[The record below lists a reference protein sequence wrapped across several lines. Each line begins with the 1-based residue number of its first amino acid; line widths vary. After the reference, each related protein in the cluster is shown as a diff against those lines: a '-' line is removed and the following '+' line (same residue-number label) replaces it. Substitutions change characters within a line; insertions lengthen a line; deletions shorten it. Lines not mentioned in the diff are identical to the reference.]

1 MGDAREPSAP
11 SCGEPSIHDSK
22 SSNKTASEKRK
33 WEPIRLMRRRYRA
46 GFSRSISS
54 IDLASLSTEVE
65 RIDVPSPTASPE
77 DCSTSTQECIEPS
90 VESTESRSIASIE
103 SVESEPTSSK
113 ASTSSDSEHHHIL
126 ATIVQWRGFFRLL
139 KKGPGIPSQSLPKL
153 TRRNS
158 KRIRD
163 DMVPTLSSALD
174 AELCCFKSTWKN
186 FTLLDLQEATDNFSR
201 ENLIGEGGYA
211 EVYKGKLTSG
221 KLVAIKRLTRGSPEE
236 MTMDFLSELGIIVHV
251 DHPNIAKLIGY
262 GVEGGMHL
270 VLQLSPNGSLASLL
284 YGPKEKLNWNL
295 RFKIAIGT
303 AEGLSYLH
311 EGCQRRIIH
320 KDIKA
325 SNILLTEEFD
335 AQISDFGLAKWLP
348 DQWTHHIV
356 SKVEGTFGY
365 LPPEFFMHGIVDE
378 KTDVYAFGVM
388 LLELITGR
396 QALDS
401 SQQSLVMWAKPLIK
415 ENKIK
420 ELVDPTL
427 GDAYDWDQLNR
438 VTATAS
444 ICIHQS
450 AMNRPQMSQVVD
462 ILKGDLRCLET
473 LKQHEKTILRRTYSE
488 EIYDAEEYNS
498 TKAFVYEGFL
508 TDLECDHLISLA
520 KSELKRSAVAD
531 NVSGKSKLSEVRTSS
546 GMFIPKGK
554 DPIVAGIE
562 DKISTWTFLPKENGE
577 DMQILR
583 YEHGQKYDPHYDY
596 FADKVN
602 IARGGHRIAT
612 VLMYLTDVTKG
623 GETVFPQAEESSR
636 RKTPAKDDD
645 LSECAK
651 KGIAV
656 KPRRGDALLFFSLSP
671 TAIPD
676 PISLHAG
683 CPVIEGE
690 KWSATKWIHVDS
702 FDKNLEAGGNC
713 TDLNESCERWAALGE
728 CTKNQ
733 EYMIGSAQIP
743 GYCRRSCK
751 VC

>member
-1 MGDAREPSAP
+1 
-11 SCGEPSIHDSK
+11 
-22 SSNKTASEKRK
+22 
-33 WEPIRLMRRRYRA
+33 
-46 GFSRSISS
+46 
-54 IDLASLSTEVE
+54 
-65 RIDVPSPTASPE
+65 
-77 DCSTSTQECIEPS
+77 
-90 VESTESRSIASIE
+90 
-103 SVESEPTSSK
+103 
-113 ASTSSDSEHHHIL
+113 
-126 ATIVQWRGFFRLL
+126 
-139 KKGPGIPSQSLPKL
+139 
-153 TRRNS
+153 
-158 KRIRD
+158 
-163 DMVPTLSSALD
+163 MVPQLCTALD

-186 FTLLDLQEATDNFSR
+186 FSLSELQEATNNFSH

-211 EVYKGKLTSG
+211 EVYKGQLKSG

-236 MTMDFLSELGIIVHV
+236 TTMDFLSELGILVHV
-251 DHPNIAKLIGY
+251 DHPNIAKMIGY

-270 VLQLSPNGSLASLL
+270 VLQLSPHGSLASLL
-284 YGPKEKLNWNL
+284 YGPKQKLNWGI
-295 RFKIAIGT
+295 RFKIAVGA

-325 SNILLTEEFD
+325 SNTLLTEDFD

-396 QALDS
+396 QAVDS

-415 ENKIK
+415 ENKIN

-427 GDAYDWDQLNR
+427 EDTYDSNQLNR

-444 ICIHQS
+444 ICIHLS
-450 AMNRPQMSQVVD
+450 AVNRPQMSQVVE
-462 ILKGDLRCLET
+462 ILKGDLSCLEM
-473 LKQHEKTILRRTYSE
+473 LKQHEKSILQRTYSQ

-498 TKAFVYEGFL
+498 TKHLNDLNRQMEILLGQAFVYEGFL

-531 NVSGKSKLSEVRTSS
+531 NDSGKSKLSEVRTSS
-546 GMFIPKGK
+546 GMFIPKAK

-577 DMQILR
+577 DIQVLR

-623 GETVFPQAEESSR
+623 GETVFPQAEEPSR
-636 RKTPAKDDD
+636 RKAPTKDDD

-651 KGIAV
+651 KGIS
-656 KPRRGDALLFFSLSP
+656 G
-671 TAIPD
+671 
-676 PISLHAG
+676 
-683 CPVIEGE
+683 
-690 KWSATKWIHVDS
+690 
-702 FDKNLEAGGNC
+702 
-713 TDLNESCERWAALGE
+713 
-728 CTKNQ
+728 
-733 EYMIGSAQIP
+733 
-743 GYCRRSCK
+743 
-751 VC
+751 